1 MAANIDHYFAWKAEA
16 TPGTAVTPDK
26 LVEWVSGDVGGVY
39 GAPIES
45 QAIIPSHMAVRYDRV
60 ARPGLISVTG
70 QLVFEALTKGNISA
84 FLSSMMG
91 SVATTGPSDTSAY
104 THTGSLADLRGKTIT
119 IQKNVVDTTGTNHA
133 YTYAGCKIGG
143 FTLTCQVGGP
153 ITIAIDIVDGK
164 SEVTNTAAVSVSPVS
179 GAYLY
184 HWANAANAVS
194 IAGSAVNAKSVSC
207 SVKFPTD
214 GGGSANR
221 FIGNVW
227 RQALVTA
234 YPEVMW
240 TVGLEYDATTYLDMA
255 RATTRSAGQ
264 ASFSTLFTGDVLAG
278 AATAYASLTL
288 TSAKCDVM
296 GPATVAVVKGIP
308 QIQVSAKARYDASNN
323 PLTFAVVSADSTP

>member
-1 MAANIDHYFAWKAEA
+1 MAANIDHYFAWKAEV

-26 LVEWVSGDVGGVY
+26 LVEWVSGDVAGIY
-39 GAPIES
+39 APPIES
-45 QAIIPSHMAVRYDRV
+45 QAIIPSHMAVRSDRV

-84 FLSSMMG
+84 FLSTMMG

-104 THTGSLADLRGKTIT
+104 THTGSLADTRGKTIT
-119 IQKNVVDTTGTNHA
+119 IQKNVVNAGGTNRA
-133 YTYAGCKIGG
+133 YTYAGCKVGG
-143 FTLTCQVGGP
+143 FTITCQVGGP
-153 ITIAIDIVDGK
+153 ITVTIDIVDGK
-164 SEVTNTAAVSVSPVS
+164 SEETNTAAVSVSPVS

-184 HWANAANAVS
+184 HWANASNAVS
-194 IAGSAVNAKSVSC
+194 IGGSPVNAKSLTC

-221 FIGNVW
+221 FIGNTW
-227 RQALVTA
+227 RQALVTG

-240 TVGLEYDATTYLDMA
+240 TVGMEYDANTYVDMA

-264 ASFSTLFTGDVLAG
+264 TSFEALFTGDVLAG
-278 AATAYASLTL
+278 ASTHYASLTL

-296 GPATVAVVKGIP
+296 APATVAVVKGIP